1 VRSVRP
7 AVVTGRTVVALASVA
22 VIGLS
27 GYGWS
32 LLSQAQEHLTTD
44 NVIEHHTPPAA
55 PATIQHQDGQ
65 DTNFL
70 LVGID
75 SRTDVHG
82 NPLPP
87 DVLAS
92 LHAGPDDHFLNTDTL
107 IVVHVP
113 GDGGKASAVSIP
125 RDSYVDIVGD
135 TDYGKHKINSAYS
148 IGMNDHGGSQ
158 TEGRKTLIKTVEKFT
173 GVTIDHYAEIN
184 LYGFDLI
191 SQALGGV
198 PVCLN
203 HAVDDSQYSGA
214 VFPAGQQSLSG
225 VQALQFVRQRH
236 GLDNGDID
244 RERRQQAFLASAVH
258 QLLSVGTLTSPSKLN
273 DIITAMQNS
282 IVLDQDWDLLQFA
295 QQVQGIS
302 GGNITFDTIPI
313 VNITYWTPTDGD
325 AVQVDPEQVQAFVA
339 AKFADASAT
348 PPASSTTD
356 TPPSSPTGKAA
367 ADASRK
373 SPIVADTTTT
383 DTTTTEPSIT
393 ASGVTCVN

>member
-1 VRSVRP
+1 MI
-7 AVVTGRTVVALASVA
+7 TGRAVVALASVA

-32 LLSQAQEHLTTD
+32 LLNQAQTHLTTD
-44 NVIEHHTPPAA
+44 DVIQHHTPPAA
-55 PATIQHQDGQ
+55 VDTIQHRDGQ

-92 LHAGPDDHFLNTDTL
+92 LHAGPDDGYLNTDTL

-113 GDGGKASAVSIP
+113 GDGGKASAISIP
-125 RDSYVDIVGD
+125 RDSYVDIAGG
-135 TDYGKHKINSAYS
+135 YGKHKINSAYS
-148 IGMNDHGGSQ
+148 IGMNNHNGSQ
-158 TEGRKTLIKTVEKFT
+158 TEGRKTLIQTVENFT

-203 HAVDDSQYSGA
+203 HAVNDSQYSGA
-214 VFPAGQQSLSG
+214 VFPAGQQTLSG

-244 RERRQQAFLASAVH
+244 RERRQQSFLASAVH

-273 DIITAMQNS
+273 AIIDAVQNS
-282 IVLDQDWDLLQFA
+282 IVLDQGWDLLQFA

-313 VNITYWTPTDGD
+313 VNITYWTPADGD
-325 AVQVDPEQVQAFVA
+325 AVQVDPVQVKEFVA
-339 AKFADASAT
+339 AKFGDGPATPSSAT
-348 PPASSTTD
+348 T

-367 ADASRK
+367 GDGSRK
-373 SPIVADTTTT
+373 SPIVSGTTTT
-383 DTTTTEPSIT
+383 STTQQPIT
-393 ASGVTCVN
+393 ATGVTCVN

>member
-1 VRSVRP
+1 
-7 AVVTGRTVVALASVA
+7 VVALASVA

-32 LLSQAQEHLTTD
+32 LLNQAQTHLTTD
-44 NVIEHHTPPAA
+44 NVIEHQTPPATA
-55 PATIQHQDGQ
+55 ATVPHQDGQ
-65 DTNFL
+65 DINFL

-87 DVLAS
+87 NVLAS
-92 LHAGPDDHFLNTDTL
+92 LHAGPDDGFLNTDTL

-125 RDSYVDIVGD
+125 RDSYVDIDGPD
-135 TDYGKHKINSAYS
+135 GQHYGKHKINSAYA
-148 IGMNDHGGSQ
+148 IGMNNHGGSQ
-158 TEGRKTLIKTVEKFT
+158 TEGRKTLIQTVQNFT
-173 GVTIDHYAEIN
+173 GVTIDHYAEVN

-203 HAVDDSQYSGA
+203 HAVNDSEYSGA
-214 VFPAGQQSLSG
+214 VFAAGPQTLSG
-225 VQALQFVRQRH
+225 VQALEFVRQRH

-244 RERRQQAFLASAVH
+244 RERRQQAFIASAVH
-258 QLLSVGTLTSPSKLN
+258 QLLSVGTLTNPSKLN

-282 IVLDQDWDLLQFA
+282 IVLDQDWNLLQFA
-295 QQVQGIS
+295 KQVQGIS

-313 VNITYWTPTDGD
+313 VNITYWTPADGD
-325 AVQVDPEQVQAFVA
+325 AVEVDPAQVKEFVA
-339 AKFADASAT
+339 ARFGDGPSTPPSTTTTT
-348 PPASSTTD
+348 PPA
-356 TPPSSPTGKAA
+356 SPTGKAA
-367 ADASRK
+367 GASTGR
-373 SPIVADTTTT
+373 SPIVSSSAATST
-383 DTTTTEPSIT
+383 DQPIT
-393 ASGVTCVN
+393 ADGVTCVN

>member
-1 VRSVRP
+1 MI
-7 AVVTGRTVVALASVA
+7 TGRTVVALASVA

-27 GYGWS
+27 GYGWT
-32 LLSQAQEHLTTD
+32 LLQQAQTHLTTD

-55 PATIQHQDGQ
+55 PATVPHQDGQ

-92 LHAGPDDHFLNTDTL
+92 LHAGPDDGFLNTDTL

-113 GDGGKASAVSIP
+113 GDGGKASAISIP
-125 RDSYVDIVGD
+125 RDSYVDIADGD
-135 TDYGKHKINSAYS
+135 GRDYGKHKINSAYS
-148 IGMNDHGGSQ
+148 IGMNNHNGSQ
-158 TEGRKTLIKTVEKFT
+158 TEGRKTLINTVEKFT

-203 HAVDDSQYSGA
+203 HAVDDREYSGA
-214 VFPAGQQSLSG
+214 VFPAGQQTLSG

-273 DIITAMQNS
+273 AIITAVQNS
-282 IVLDQDWDLLQFA
+282 IVLDQDWNLLQFA

-313 VNITYWTPTDGD
+313 VNITYWTPADGD
-325 AVQVDPEQVQAFVA
+325 AVQVDPAQVKAFVQA
-339 AKFADASAT
+339 KFGDAPT
-348 PPASSTTD
+348 PPAGATTT
-356 TPPSSPTGKAA
+356 TPTSPTGKAA
-367 ADASRK
+367 GTSTDR
-373 SPIVADTTTT
+373 SPVIPSQTTGGADTSSTGQ
-383 DTTTTEPSIT
+383 SIT
-393 ASGVTCVN
+393 ATGVTCVN

>member
-1 VRSVRP
+1 VRAGRS
-7 AVVTGRTVVALASVA
+7 ALITGRTVVALASVA

-27 GYGWS
+27 GYGWT
-32 LLSQAQEHLTTD
+32 LLQQAQNHLTTD

-55 PATIQHQDGQ
+55 PATVQHQDGQ

-82 NPLPP
+82 NALPP

-92 LHAGPDDHFLNTDTL
+92 LHAGPDDGFLNTDTL

-113 GDGGKASAVSIP
+113 GNGGKASAISIP
-125 RDSYVDIVGD
+125 RDSYVDITSG
-135 TDYGKHKINSAYS
+135 TADYGKHKINSAYS
-148 IGMNDHGGSQ
+148 IGMNNHNGSQ
-158 TEGRKTLIKTVEKFT
+158 TEGRKTLINTVEKFT

-203 HAVDDSQYSGA
+203 HAVDDREYSGA
-214 VFPAGQQSLSG
+214 VFPAGQQTLSG

-258 QLLSVGTLTSPSKLN
+258 QLLSVGTLTSPSKL
-273 DIITAMQNS
+273 DAIITAVQNS

-295 QQVQGIS
+295 RQVQGIS

-313 VNITYWTPTDGD
+313 VNITYWTPADGD
-325 AVQVDPEQVQAFVA
+325 AVEVNPSQVKAFVQQR
-339 AKFADASAT
+339 FADAPAT
-348 PPASSTTD
+348 PTTTTT
-356 TPPSSPTGKAA
+356 TPTSPTSPTGKAA
-367 ADASRK
+367 GTSVDRSPVIPESTSTGADQ
-373 SPIVADTTTT
+373 
-383 DTTTTEPSIT
+383 SIT
-393 ASGVTCVN
+393 ATGVTCVN

>member
-1 VRSVRP
+1 MRSVRP

-32 LLSQAQEHLTTD
+32 LLNQAQAHLTTD
-44 NVIEHHTPPAA
+44 NVIEHHTAPAA
-55 PATIQHQDGQ
+55 PATIQHRDGQ

-113 GDGGKASAVSIP
+113 GDGGKASAISIP
-125 RDSYVDIVGD
+125 RDSYVDIAGG
-135 TDYGKHKINSAYS
+135 YGKHKINSAYS
-148 IGMNDHGGSQ
+148 IGMNNNGGSQ
-158 TEGRKTLIKTVEKFT
+158 TEGRKTLIQTVEKFT

-203 HAVDDSQYSGA
+203 HAVDDSEYSGA
-214 VFPAGQQSLSG
+214 VFPAGQQTLSG

-273 DIITAMQNS
+273 DIITAVQNS

-313 VNITYWTPTDGD
+313 VNITYWTPADGD

-339 AKFADASAT
+339 DKFGDGPAT
-348 PPASSTTD
+348 PPSSTTD

-367 ADASRK
+367 ADGSRK
-373 SPIVADTTTT
+373 SPIISDTTTNP
-383 DTTTTEPSIT
+383 PSIT
-393 ASGVTCVN
+393 ATGVTCVN

>member
-1 VRSVRP
+1 
-7 AVVTGRTVVALASVA
+7 VVTGRTVVALASVA

-32 LLSQAQEHLTTD
+32 LLSQAQAHLTTD
-44 NVIEHHTPPAA
+44 NVIEHHTPPGAA

-135 TDYGKHKINSAYS
+135 DTDYGKHKINSAYS
-148 IGMNDHGGSQ
+148 IGMNNHGGSQ
-158 TEGRKTLIKTVEKFT
+158 TEGRRTLIKTVEKFT

-214 VFPAGQQSLSG
+214 VFPAGQQTLSG

-282 IVLDQDWDLLQFA
+282 IVLDQDWNLLQFA

-313 VNITYWTPTDGD
+313 VNITYWTPADGD
-325 AVQVDPEQVQAFVA
+325 AVQVDPEQVRAFVA
-339 AKFADASAT
+339 QRFGDGPAT
-348 PPASSTTD
+348 PPASTTD
-356 TPPSSPTGKAA
+356 TAPSSPTGKAA
-367 ADASRK
+367 GDGSRK
-373 SPIVADTTTT
+373 SPVVTETTTT
-383 DTTTTEPSIT
+383 QPSIT

>member
-1 VRSVRP
+1 MRAVRP
-7 AVVTGRTVVALASVA
+7 AVVTGRTVVALASVV
-22 VIGLS
+22 VIGMS

-32 LLSQAQEHLTTD
+32 VLSQAQAHLTTD
-44 NVIEHHTPPAA
+44 DVIEHHTPPAA
-55 PATIQHQDGQ
+55 PATIQHQNGQ

-92 LHAGPDDHFLNTDTL
+92 LHAGPDDGEINTDTL

-113 GDGGKASAVSIP
+113 GDGGKASAISIP
-125 RDSYVDIVGD
+125 RDSYVDIAGG
-135 TDYGKHKINSAYS
+135 YGRHKINSAYAY
-148 IGMNDHGGSQ
+148 GMNGHGGSL
-158 TEGRKTLIKTVEKFT
+158 TEGRKTLIQTVQDFT

-203 HAVDDSQYSGA
+203 QAVDDRQYSGA
-214 VFPAGQQSLSG
+214 VFPAGPQTLSG

-236 GLDNGDID
+236 GLENGDLD

-273 DIITAMQNS
+273 AIITAVQNS
-282 IVLDQDWDLLQFA
+282 IVLDQDWNLLQFA

-313 VNITYWTPTDGD
+313 VNITYWTPADGD
-325 AVQVDPEQVQAFVA
+325 AVEVDPAQVKEFVQA
-339 AKFADASAT
+339 KFGDTPAT
-348 PPASSTTD
+348 PPAGSTT
-356 TPPSSPTGKAA
+356 TPTSPTGKAA
-367 ADASRK
+367 GASTDR
-373 SPIVADTTTT
+373 SPVIPSTTAGGST
-383 DTTTTEPSIT
+383 DQSIT
-393 ASGVTCVN
+393 ATGVTCVN

>member
-1 VRSVRP
+1 LI
-7 AVVTGRTVVALASVA
+7 TGRTAVALASVA

-32 LLSQAQEHLTTD
+32 LLNQAQTHLTTD
-44 NVIEHHTPPAA
+44 NVIEHHTPPATA
-55 PATIQHQDGQ
+55 ATVPHQNGQ

-92 LHAGPDDHFLNTDTL
+92 LHAGPDEGFLNTDTL

-125 RDSYVDIVGD
+125 RDSYVDIAGG
-135 TDYGKHKINSAYS
+135 YGKHKINSAYE
-148 IGMNDHGGSQ
+148 IGMNNHGGSQ
-158 TEGRKTLIKTVEKFT
+158 TEGRKTLIQTVQNFT

-203 HAVDDSQYSGA
+203 HAVDDSEYSGA
-214 VFPAGQQSLSG
+214 VFPAGHQTLSG

-273 DIITAMQNS
+273 AIITAVQNS
-282 IVLDQDWDLLQFA
+282 VVLDQDWNLLQFA

-313 VNITYWTPTDGD
+313 VNITYWTPADGD
-325 AVQVDPEQVQAFVA
+325 AVEVDPSQVKAFVQQR
-339 AKFADASAT
+339 FANAPAT
-348 PPASSTTD
+348 PTT
-356 TPPSSPTGKAA
+356 TTTTTTSPTGKAA
-367 ADASRK
+367 GTSVDR
-373 SPIVADTTTT
+373 SPVIPESTSTGT
-383 DTTTTEPSIT
+383 DQSIT
-393 ASGVTCVN
+393 ATGVTCVN

>member
-1 VRSVRP
+1 MRTASP
-7 AVVTGRTVVALASVA
+7 AVVTGRAVVALASVA

-32 LLSQAQEHLTTD
+32 LLSQAQAHMTTD
-44 NVIEHHTPPAA
+44 NVIEHHTPPAQ

-65 DTNFL
+65 DVNFL

-107 IVVHVP
+107 MVVHVP
-113 GDGGKASAVSIP
+113 GDGGKASAISIP
-125 RDSYVDIVGD
+125 RDSYVDIASGD
-135 TDYGKHKINSAYS
+135 GSGGYGKHKINSAYS
-148 IGMNDHGGSQ
+148 IGMNNHGGSQ

-203 HAVDDSQYSGA
+203 HAVNDSEYSGA
-214 VFPAGQQSLSG
+214 VFPAGPQSLSG

-273 DIITAMQNS
+273 DIITAVQNS
-282 IVLDQDWDLLQFA
+282 IVLDQDWNLVQFA

-302 GGNITFDTIPI
+302 GGNITFDTVPI
-313 VNITYWTPTDGD
+313 VNITYWTPADGD

-339 AKFADASAT
+339 AKFAGDAAA
-348 PPASSTTD
+348 PPTSTT
-356 TPPSSPTGKAA
+356 TGPPPTGKAA
-367 ADASRK
+367 ADGSRK
-373 SPIVADTTTT
+373 SPIVSDDTAKT
-383 DTTTTEPSIT
+383 DQSIT

>member
-1 VRSVRP
+1 
-7 AVVTGRTVVALASVA
+7 VVTGRTVVALASVA

-367 ADASRK
+367 ADGSRK

>member
-1 VRSVRP
+1 VRTGRS
-7 AVVTGRTVVALASVA
+7 AVVAGRTIVAVASIA

-27 GYGWS
+27 GYAWG
-32 LLSQAQEHLTTD
+32 LLNQAQSHLTTD
-44 NVIEHHTPPAA
+44 NVIVHHTPPAA
-55 PATIQHQDGQ
+55 EATVQHQDGQ

-92 LHAGPDDHFLNTDTL
+92 LHAGPDDGYLDTDTL

-113 GDGGKASAVSIP
+113 GNGGKASAISIP
-125 RDSYVDIVGD
+125 RDSYVDIAGG
-135 TDYGKHKINSAYS
+135 YGKHKINSAYQ
-148 IGMNDHGGSQ
+148 IGMNNNGGSR
-158 TEGRKTLIKTVEKFT
+158 TEGRKTLIQTVESFT

-191 SQALGGV
+191 SQALNGV

-203 HAVDDSQYSGA
+203 HAVDDSEYSGA
-214 VFPAGQQSLSG
+214 VFSAGPQTLTG

-236 GLDNGDID
+236 GLENGDID

-258 QLLSVGTLTSPSKLN
+258 QLLSVGTLTSPGKLN
-273 DIITAMQNS
+273 AIIAAVQNS
-282 IVLDQDWDLLQFA
+282 VVLDQDWDLLQFA

-302 GGNITFDTIPI
+302 GGDITFDTIPI
-313 VNITYWTPTDGD
+313 VNITYWTPADGD
-325 AVQVDPEQVQAFVA
+325 AVEVDPSQVKEFVA
-339 AKFADASAT
+339 AKFGDATTTPGTSAT
-348 PPASSTTD
+348 TPTTAPQAGKQAD
-356 TPPSSPTGKAA
+356 TGT
-367 ADASRK
+367 RK
-373 SPIVADTTTT
+373 SPIVADTTSSTS
-383 DTTTTEPSIT
+383 EPSIT
-393 ASGVTCVN
+393 AGGVTCVN

>member
-1 VRSVRP
+1 MRAGRS
-7 AVVTGRTVVALASVA
+7 ALITGRAVVALASVA

-27 GYGWS
+27 GFGWS
-32 LLSQAQEHLTTD
+32 LLNQAQTHLTTD
-44 NVIEHHTPPAA
+44 NVIEHHTPPATA
-55 PATIQHQDGQ
+55 ATVPHQDGQ

-82 NPLPP
+82 KPLPP

-92 LHAGPDDHFLNTDTL
+92 LHAGPDDGFLNTDTL

-113 GDGGKASAVSIP
+113 GNGGKASAISIP
-125 RDSYVDIVGD
+125 RDSYVDIAGG
-135 TDYGKHKINSAYS
+135 YGKHKINSAYS
-148 IGMNDHGGSQ
+148 IGMNNSGGSQ
-158 TEGRKTLIKTVEKFT
+158 TEGRKTLIQTVQNFT

-203 HAVDDSQYSGA
+203 HAVNDSQYSGA
-214 VFPAGQQSLSG
+214 VFPAGHQTLSG

-273 DIITAMQNS
+273 AIIAAVQNS
-282 IVLDQDWDLLQFA
+282 IVLDQDWNLLQFA

-302 GGNITFDTIPI
+302 GGNITFETIPI
-313 VNITYWTPTDGD
+313 VNITYWTPGDGD
-325 AVQVDPEQVQAFVA
+325 AVEVSPTQVKQFVA
-339 AKFADASAT
+339 AKFSDASTTPGGATSTTTTT
-348 PPASSTTD
+348 PPT
-356 TPPSSPTGKAA
+356 SPTGKAA
-367 ADASRK
+367 GANTDK
-373 SPIVADTTTT
+373 SPIVPDSTPTGADQ
-383 DTTTTEPSIT
+383 SIT
-393 ASGVTCVN
+393 ADGVTCVN

>member
-1 VRSVRP
+1 
-7 AVVTGRTVVALASVA
+7 VVALASVA

-32 LLSQAQEHLTTD
+32 LLQQAQTHLTTD
-44 NVIEHHTPPAA
+44 NVIQHHTPPAA
-55 PATIQHQDGQ
+55 AATVPHQDGQ

-92 LHAGPDDHFLNTDTL
+92 LHAGPDDGFLNTDTL

-113 GDGGKASAVSIP
+113 GDGGKASAISIP
-125 RDSYVDIVGD
+125 RDSYVDIAGG
-135 TDYGKHKINSAYS
+135 YGKHKINSAYS
-148 IGMNDHGGSQ
+148 IGMNNNGGSQ
-158 TEGRKTLIKTVEKFT
+158 TEGRKTLIQTVQNFT

-203 HAVDDSQYSGA
+203 HAVDDRQYSGA
-214 VFPAGQQSLSG
+214 VFPAGEQTLSG

-273 DIITAMQNS
+273 AIITAVQNS
-282 IVLDQDWDLLQFA
+282 IVLDQDWNLLQFA

-313 VNITYWTPTDGD
+313 VNITYWTPADGD
-325 AVQVDPEQVQAFVA
+325 AVEVNPAQVKEFVA
-339 AKFADASAT
+339 ARFGDAPAPPATTTT
-348 PPASSTTD
+348 PPA
-356 TPPSSPTGKAA
+356 SPTGKAA
-367 ADASRK
+367 GTGTDR
-373 SPIVADTTTT
+373 SPVIT
-383 DTTTTEPSIT
+383 DSTSAGAGQSIT
-393 ASGVTCVN
+393 ATGVTCVN

>member
-1 VRSVRP
+1 MRAGRT
-7 AVVTGRTVVALASVA
+7 ALITGRTVVALASVA

-32 LLSQAQEHLTTD
+32 LLQQAQTHLTTD

-55 PATIQHQDGQ
+55 AATVPHQDGQ

-82 NPLPP
+82 NALPP

-92 LHAGPDDHFLNTDTL
+92 LHAGPDDGFLNTDTL

-113 GDGGKASAVSIP
+113 GDGGKASAISIP
-125 RDSYVDIVGD
+125 RDSYVDIAGG
-135 TDYGKHKINSAYS
+135 YGKHKINSAYS
-148 IGMNDHGGSQ
+148 IGMNNNGGSQ
-158 TEGRKTLIKTVEKFT
+158 TAGRKTLIQTVENFT

-203 HAVDDSQYSGA
+203 QAVNDTEYSGA
-214 VFPAGQQSLSG
+214 VFPAGPQTLSG

-236 GLDNGDID
+236 GLENGDID

-273 DIITAMQNS
+273 AIITAVQNS
-282 IVLDQDWDLLQFA
+282 IVLDQDWNLLQFA

-313 VNITYWTPTDGD
+313 VNITYWTPADGD
-325 AVQVDPEQVQAFVA
+325 AVEVNPAQVKEFVA
-339 AKFADASAT
+339 AKFSDAPPPTAT
-348 PPASSTTD
+348 TTTTPA
-356 TPPSSPTGKAA
+356 SPTGKAA
-367 ADASRK
+367 GTSIDRSPVVTGSSTPTGADQ
-373 SPIVADTTTT
+373 
-383 DTTTTEPSIT
+383 SIT
-393 ASGVTCVN
+393 ATGVTCVN

>member
-1 VRSVRP
+1 MRAGRS
-7 AVVTGRTVVALASVA
+7 ALITGRAVVALASVA

-27 GYGWS
+27 GFGWS
-32 LLSQAQEHLTTD
+32 LLNQAQTHLTTD
-44 NVIEHHTPPAA
+44 NVIEHHTPPATA
-55 PATIQHQDGQ
+55 ATVPHQDGQ

-92 LHAGPDDHFLNTDTL
+92 LHAGPDDGFLNTDTL

-113 GDGGKASAVSIP
+113 GNGGKASAISIP
-125 RDSYVDIVGD
+125 RDSYVDIAGG
-135 TDYGKHKINSAYS
+135 YGKHKINSAYS
-148 IGMNDHGGSQ
+148 IGMNNNDGSQ
-158 TEGRKTLIKTVEKFT
+158 TEGRKTLIQTVQNFT

-203 HAVDDSQYSGA
+203 HAVNDSQYSGA
-214 VFPAGQQSLSG
+214 VFPAGHQTLSG

-273 DIITAMQNS
+273 AIIDAMQNS
-282 IVLDQDWDLLQFA
+282 IVLDQDWNLLQFA

-302 GGNITFDTIPI
+302 GGNITFETIPI
-313 VNITYWTPTDGD
+313 VNITYWTPGDGD
-325 AVQVDPEQVQAFVA
+325 AVEVSPTQVKQFVA
-339 AKFADASAT
+339 AKFSDASTTPGGATSTTTTT
-348 PPASSTTD
+348 PPT
-356 TPPSSPTGKAA
+356 SPTGKAA
-367 ADASRK
+367 GANTDR
-373 SPIVADTTTT
+373 SPIVPDSTSTGADQ
-383 DTTTTEPSIT
+383 SIT
-393 ASGVTCVN
+393 ADGVTCVN